1 MCLASCD
8 DYDDTELWN
17 KVNGLEERIAA
28 LEEWQKT
35 TDNNLNALQTLVNTM
50 DYITSVAP
58 IMQANDTI
66 GYTINFYQSNPLSIY
81 NGTTSQIGIT
91 QDEEGNWLW
100 TLDGEVLTTPD
111 GTPIPANG
119 QDAAAPQLSTGK
131 ALQDSGVKTDAQ
143 GNAIT
148 TDIAYLS
155 VDGGE
160 TWYRVTGEKGDKG
173 EQGDKGNT
181 GSRGPAGADGDSF
194 FKNVT
199 VDKGSA
205 VFTLANGTTFSIP
218 LYTGIKLDF
227 EQSSL
232 SVMFGKTETVSF
244 TAEGSDSFTPDNL
257 FLIAPNGWEASIAA
271 QTRALPSTAFTLTV
285 TAPGNKQVTAGTAA
299 ASGEI
304 LVLLDNG
311 QGNTTIGRIKVTA
324 ANSAINGTELTAVN
338 LQAGELATAIGSRTD
353 LTSITVTSGT
363 LNSTDWTAILQSKA
377 ALLYLDLG
385 GATYTG
391 EANLVYSNGTTGL
404 PLEKVKLPQ
413 GITGLG
419 VSAFKGCSDL
429 TSINLPEGVTSIG
442 NLAFRDCSDLASITL
457 PNGVTSIGGGTFWG
471 CSDLTSINLPEG
483 LKSIGVSAFYN
494 CSSLA
499 SITLPEGLTSIGV
512 QAFYNCSAL
521 TSINLPEGLKSI
533 EVNAFYNCSALTSIN
548 LPEGLTSI
556 DVNAFRDCSDLTTV
570 TCQAVT
576 PPTLGVNAFYGCDDL
591 TAIYVPAESVETY
604 KSNWSQYADKIKE
617 ISEGI

>member
-8 DYDDTELWN
+8 DYDDTGLWN

-131 ALQDSGVKTDAQ
+131 ALQDSGIKTDAQ

-148 TDIAYLS
+148 ADIAYLS

-199 VDKGSA
+199 VNDDSA
-205 VFTLANGTTFSIP
+205 VFTLANSTTFSIP
-218 LYTGIKLDF
+218 LYTGIKLNF
-227 EQSSL
+227 TQSSISL
-232 SVMFGKTETVSF
+232 VYGTTETISF
-244 TAEGSDSFTPDNL
+244 TAEGSDSFTTDNL
-257 FLIAPNGWEASIAA
+257 FLIAPNGWDASIAPA
-271 QTRALPSTAFTLTV
+271 TRALPSTAFTLTV
-285 TAPGNKQVTAGTAA
+285 IAPADAESGA

-311 QGNTTIGRIKVTA
+311 QGNTTIGRIKVATKTTL
-324 ANSAINGTELTAVN
+324 NGTELTAAG

-363 LNSTDWTAILQSKA
+363 LNSTDWTAIKKNIS
-377 ALLYLDLG
+377 ALTTLDLG
-385 GATYTG
+385 GATMETD
-391 EANLVYSNGTTGL
+391 EANLVYSNGTIV
-404 PLEKVKLPQ
+404 PLKEVKLPQ
-413 GITGLG
+413 GITILG
-419 VSAFKGCSDL
+419 VQAFHGCRSL
-429 TSINLPEGVTSIG
+429 TTVT
-442 NLAFRDCSDLASITL
+442 
-457 PNGVTSIGGGTFWG
+457 
-471 CSDLTSINLPEG
+471 LPEG

-494 CSSLA
+494 CSDLTTVTLPEGLTSIGQSAFNACSDLA
-499 SITLPEGLTSIGV
+499 SINLPEGLKSIGVQAFHGCSSLTTVTLPEGLTSIGV
-512 QAFYNCSAL
+512 SAFYGCSSL
-521 TSINLPEGLKSI
+521 TSITMPN
-533 EVNAFYNCSALTSIN
+533 
-548 LPEGLTSI
+548 GLTSI
-556 DVNAFRDCSDLTTV
+556 ETVAFYGCSSLATV
-570 TCQAVT
+570 TCLAAT
-576 PPTLGVNAFYGCDDL
+576 PPTLGVNAFYGCDAL
-591 TAIYVPAESVETY
+591 TDIYVPATSVETY
-604 KSNWSQYADKIKE
+604 KSYWSQYAAKIKE